1 MSCRNS
7 VTQPPEGA
15 HAPAYASAQRQAAV
29 RWKTLQVRLSIISI
43 VLFVLIVGFGLLTI
57 HLFNGFNQL
66 SDDLRENWLP
76 TTRVLGDLNNDTS
89 DFRTAEGD
97 ILLASSPSERAAHEA
112 SADALTHAIDR
123 SEREYAQIPRTGPD
137 TLLFTA
143 FLGRWSTYRRL
154 ATEVMS
160 LASSGHQ
167 TDAAVLYRGASRAA
181 YNAASDAL
189 GALTAHN
196 VAQAQQASSKTARA
210 YDQGRWLII
219 FALLVAGTLLA
230 VSLTL
235 IRRLISTPLTDLA
248 HTMRL
253 LAANTTDLDIAGL
266 TRDDEIGE
274 MARAV
279 DVFRANAIALI
290 ESEQRLARQA
300 AMLEQQLAYEQKLMR
315 QQRDFVSMIS
325 HEFRTPLTA
334 IDAHAQRLR
343 NMRDHITP
351 EALAERATRIRASV
365 LRITG
370 LMDNLLNSSRLMD
383 GDVQLLFQPKPLDLR
398 TLLAEVCAFARET
411 SPSATLEEDFGD
423 TPLPLAGDAKLLFQM
438 FGNLLANAIKYSTS
452 TIFVRITARRT
463 QAQTVVTI
471 ADQGI
476 GIPASDL
483 ENLFTRYYRGQNVS
497 GMVGTG
503 VGLYLAKTVVELHG
517 GTINVN
523 SEEGAGACFTVSLAN
538 GSKEELLY

>member
-1 MSCRNS
+1 MSCRNP
-7 VTQPPEGA
+7 VTTPPEDEQPP
-15 HAPAYASAQRQAAV
+15 AYPTEQRQTAV
-29 RWKTLQVRLSIISI
+29 RWKTLQVRLSIVSI
-43 VLFVLIVGFGLLTI
+43 VLFMLIVGFGLLTI

-112 SADALTHAIDR
+112 SADALTRSIDR
-123 SEREYAQIPRTGPD
+123 SEREYAQIRRTGPD

-143 FLGRWSTYRRL
+143 FLGRWSIYRRL

-167 TDAAVLYRGASRAA
+167 ADAAALYRGASRAA

-196 VAQAQQASSKTARA
+196 VAQAQEASNKTARA
-210 YDQGRWLII
+210 YEQGRWLII
-219 FALLVAGTLLA
+219 VALLFAGTLLA

-235 IRRLISTPLTDLA
+235 IRRLISNPLTDLA
-248 HTMRL
+248 HTMRR

-266 TRDDEIGE
+266 KRDDEIGE

-279 DVFRANAIALI
+279 DVFRANAVALI

-398 TLLAEVCAFARET
+398 TLLQEVCAFARET

-438 FGNLLANAIKYSTS
+438 FGNLLSNAIKYSTS
-452 TIFVRITARRT
+452 NIFVRITARRT
-463 QAQTVVTI
+463 QAHTVVKI

-517 GTINVN
+517 GTIDVN
-523 SEEGAGACFTVSLAN
+523 SEEGAGACFTVTF
-538 GSKEELLY
+538 GEQ

>member
-1 MSCRNS
+1 MSCRNPEIE
-7 VTQPPEGA
+7 QPSDRP
-15 HAPAYASAQRQAAV
+15 ASASPKDQRPASV
-29 RWKTLQVRLSIISI
+29 RWKTLQVRLSLISI
-43 VLFVLIVGFGLLTI
+43 VLFGLMVGFGVLTI

-97 ILLASSPSERAAHEA
+97 ILLASSPAEQAAHEA
-112 SADALTHAIDR
+112 SADALGHLIDR

-143 FLGRWSTYRRL
+143 FLSRWSTYRRL
-154 ATEVMS
+154 ATEVMA
-160 LASSGHQ
+160 LASSGRQ
-167 TDAAVLYRGASRAA
+167 ADAAALYRGASRTA

-210 YDQGRWLII
+210 YDQGRSLIVL
-219 FALLVAGTLLA
+219 ALLLAGTLLA
-230 VSLTL
+230 ISLIL
-235 IRRLISTPLTDLA
+235 IRRLISDPLTALA
-248 HTMRL
+248 HTMRR
-253 LAANTTDLDIAGL
+253 LAANTTDIDIAGL
-266 TRDDEIGE
+266 NRDDEIGE

-279 DVFRANAIALI
+279 AVFRANAVALI
-290 ESEQRLARQA
+290 DSEQSLARQA

-343 NMRDHITP
+343 NMRDHISP
-351 EALAERATRIRASV
+351 EALAERAARIRASV
-365 LRITG
+365 LRITS

-383 GDVQLLFQPKPLDLR
+383 GDVQLLFRPEPLDLR
-398 TLLAEVCAFARET
+398 ALLQEVCTFARET
-411 SPSATLEEDFGD
+411 SPNATLTEDFGD
-423 TPLPLAGDAKLLFQM
+423 APLPLAGDSKLLFQM
-438 FGNLLANAIKYSTS
+438 FGNLLSNAIKYSTGNIVVCIGAHRTPTD
-452 TIFVRITARRT
+452 TIVN
-463 QAQTVVTI
+463 I

-476 GIPASDL
+476 GIPAADL
-483 ENLFTRYYRGQNVS
+483 ENLFTRYYRGRNVS

-517 GTINVN
+517 GTITAA
-523 SEEGAGACFTVSLAN
+523 SEEGAGACFTVSLPN
-538 GSKEELLY
+538 